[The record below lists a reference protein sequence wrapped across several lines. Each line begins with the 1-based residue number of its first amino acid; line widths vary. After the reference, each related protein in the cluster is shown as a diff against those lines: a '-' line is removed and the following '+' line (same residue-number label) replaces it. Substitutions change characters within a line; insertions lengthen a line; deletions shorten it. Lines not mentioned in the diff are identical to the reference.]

1 MTVWCAVS
9 THGIIWHYFFQNADG
24 HTVTVNAERYKV
36 MLETYLHN
44 ELHSLHQ
51 DLLWF
56 QQDGATAHPA
66 QTSMQVLRT
75 MFPGRL
81 ISHFRDIT

>member
-1 MTVWCAVS
+1 VWCAVS
-9 THGIIWHYFFQNADG
+9 THGIICHYFFE
-24 HTVTVNAERYKV
+24 NAERYKL
-36 MLETYLHN
+36 MLETYLHE

-81 ISHFRDIT
+81 ISHFRNIT

>member
-1 MTVWCAVS
+1 VWGAVS
-9 THGIIWHYFFQNADG
+9 THGIICHYSFENAGG

-56 QQDGATAHPA
+56 QKDGATAHPA

-75 MFPGRL
+75 MFPGRF
-81 ISHFRDIT
+81 ISHFRDTT

>member
-1 MTVWCAVS
+1 VWCAVS